1 MFPRRRPLALVALLL
16 TGCSQQT
23 SVIRE
28 TSPSVVGAPVP
39 AEPRTAAPPIV
50 APTTTI
56 TAASARRGHDPT
68 RAPRPT
74 TSTTATTFV
83 VQELAQTPSGA
94 QPQAS
99 RLPTPQA
106 PPDPQAVEANVT
118 LGTIEIPRIGLNKSL
133 FEGITTA
140 TLNRGPGHWP
150 GTALPGALGNV
161 VVGGHR
167 TSKSRPFRH
176 LEKLVPGDEVIFTTG
191 GGRFVYHVVR
201 TEIVTPDAMWIVNQT
216 EAYTATLFACNPVG
230 STKERIVVF
239 LELGV

>member
-1 MFPRRRPLALVALLL
+1 MFPRRRTLALVALLL

-23 SVIRE
+23 TVTRE
-28 TSPSVVGAPVP
+28 TSPSVVGAPAPTEP
-39 AEPRTAAPPIV
+39 ATAAPPIV

-56 TAASARRGHDPT
+56 TAASARRGHTPT
-68 RAPRPT
+68 RAPRAT
-74 TSTTATTFV
+74 TTTTTTTTTAATTTV
-83 VQELAQTPSGA
+83 DA

-99 RLPTPQA
+99 VLPTPQA
-106 PPDPQAVEANVT
+106 PPDPKAVEANVT
-118 LGTIEIPRIGLNKSL
+118 LGSIEIPRIGLNKSL

-191 GGRFVYHVVR
+191 AGRFVYHVVR